1 MANKG
6 GRKPNRIPV
15 RFVGDEEEAKP
26 AAGTPDESPT
36 PEELGRQSSY
46 DDSTE
51 MGQRIETGETG
62 ESDTAGGPDPS
73 ELPRSR
79 NNQDTTASH
88 TEPEGKGGGGAS
100 GTAQEP
106 PRNAAAGAGPQVAEL
121 IATRA
126 ELRRV
131 EGELKKLSDERQE
144 MNDRLA
150 RRQAEFDNFRKRTLK
165 QQSHAVELAAQ
176 PVVARLLE
184 VLDDFDLALMSAEQ
198 QPDFEKFRKGVE
210 LVYAKLRDA
219 LRAEGLERMQAEGT
233 PFDPEQH
240 EALMQTGEGEGE
252 LTVADVLRPGYT
264 LKGRVIRPAGVRV
277 HKG

>member
-1 MANKG
+1 MTGPDGDQRGETAG
-6 GRKPNRIPV
+6 ERGEAAPAQPVIPEPAADPAV
-15 RFVGDEEEAKP
+15 DATDVPEEESDLERAQRE
-26 AAGTPDESPT
+26 AAEYLD
-36 PEELGRQSSY
+36 
-46 DDSTE
+46 
-51 MGQRIETGETG
+51 
-62 ESDTAGGPDPS
+62 
-73 ELPRSR
+73 
-79 NNQDTTASH
+79 H
-88 TEPEGKGGGGAS
+88 
-100 GTAQEP
+100 
-106 PRNAAAGAGPQVAEL
+106 
-121 IATRA
+121 
-126 ELRRV
+126 LRR
-131 EGELKKLSDERQE
+131 L
-144 MNDRLA
+144 
-150 RRQAEFDNFRKRTLK
+150 QAEFDNFRKRTLK

-219 LRAEGLERMQAEGT
+219 LRAEGLERMEAEGK

-240 EALMQTGEGEGE
+240 EALMQSGEGEGE